1 MLQTVFAVTAVVIV
15 LAALW
20 AAREAVMLIYV
31 SALIAMGFAPLV
43 SGIERRNRAG
53 SRRVPRVL
61 AILLIYITIIAVL
74 VVVGFIVFPPLVEQA
89 TALWASL
96 PRYFTTFTRFLRRYG
111 LTSHTISFQE
121 AVQNAPAGAGGSA
134 VTTV

>member
-1 MLQTVFAVTAVVIV
+1 V

-31 SALIAMGFAPLV
+31 SGLIAMGFSPLV

-53 SRRVPRVL
+53 QRRVPRVL
-61 AILLIYITIIAVL
+61 AILLVYLTIIAIL
-74 VVVGFIVFPPLVEQA
+74 VVVGVIVFPPLVEQS

-96 PRYFTTFTRFLRRYG
+96 PRYFTTFTKFLRRHG
-111 LTSHTISFQE
+111 LTSHT
-121 AVQNAPAGAGGSA
+121 
-134 VTTV
+134 